1 MASESTSFCV
11 SSGPGGPKV
20 SAAAKPHGHVVLP
33 GRVHDALIFAAG
45 AVAAVLLLLG
55 TASFLSPTPVPNL
68 VALRSPAVSVSVSS
82 AASHGIAPG
91 RTFYDDPNLSYAVGR
106 RHLTGWDAKRAQ
118 WLRLHYPRG
127 LNASGGAAE
136 RVVMVSGSQSSPCK
150 GAGGDNLLLRF
161 LKNKLDYCRLHGV
174 ELFYNTALL
183 HPEMKAYWAKIPNVR
198 ATMLAHPE
206 AEWIWWLDAD
216 AVLTD
221 MDFSLPL
228 HRYRDHNLILYGW
241 EREVYDARSWL
252 GLNAGVFLIRNCQW
266 SLDFMDAWA
275 RMGPASPEYAD
286 WGKLIG
292 EALNIKADNGSDDQ
306 AALVYLLLKNRNKW
320 GAKTYLHNDYYFQG
334 YWAEIV
340 DQLDDIAARYLA
352 AERRA
357 PGAAAL
363 RRRHSEGEHAR
374 YAAARNAAVKR
385 SVPGP
390 AGGGQTGWRRP
401 FVTHF
406 TGCQPCGGKPN
417 EIYSKETCA
426 DGMRRALT
434 FADDQVL
441 RAYGFRHE
449 GPLSDDVRPLPF
461 GYPAAR
467 H

>member
-1 MASESTSFCV
+1 MASESAPFCV
-11 SSGPGGPKV
+11 SGSGAGGGGGKGG
-20 SAAAKPHGHVVLP
+20 AVVLV
-33 GRVHDALIFAAG
+33 GRVHDALVFAAG
-45 AVAAVLLLLG
+45 AVTAVLLLLG
-55 TASFLSPTPVPNL
+55 TSSFLSPEPVPNL
-68 VALRSPAVSVSVSS
+68 VAFRSAAVSVSVSS
-82 AASHGIAPG
+82 PG
-91 RTFYDDPNLSYAVGR
+91 RRTFYDDPDLTYAVGR
-106 RHLTGWDAKRAQ
+106 RRLTGWDEKRAH

-127 LNASGGAAE
+127 LNASGGPAE
-136 RVVMVSGSQSSPCK
+136 RVVMVSGSQSHACK

-161 LKNKLDYCRLHGV
+161 LKNKVDYCRLHGV

-183 HPEMKAYWAKIPNVR
+183 HPEMRSYWAKIPAVR
-198 ATMLAHPE
+198 AAMLAHPE

-228 HRYRDHNLILYGW
+228 HRYRDHNLVFYGW
-241 EREVYDARSWL
+241 DTEVYRASSWV

-275 RMGPASPEYAD
+275 RMGPASPEYAR
-286 WGKLIG
+286 WGQVLQDTLKG
-292 EALNIKADNGSDDQ
+292 KADNESDDQ
-306 AALVYLLLKNRNKW
+306 SALVYLLINNRNKW
-320 GAKTYLHNDYYFQG
+320 GTKTYLHNDYYFQG

-340 DQLDDIAARYLA
+340 DRLDEIAARYLA
-352 AERRA
+352 AERRGPA
-357 PGAAAL
+357 SAAAL

-417 EIYSKETCA
+417 QIYSNQSCA
-426 DGMRRALT
+426 HGMRRALN

-441 RAYGFRHE
+441 RAYGFRHD

>member
-1 MASESTSFCV
+1 MASESTPFCV
-11 SSGPGGPKV
+11 SGVGGGKGG
-20 SAAAKPHGHVVLP
+20 AAAKTHGHVVLA
-33 GRVHDALIFAAG
+33 GRVHDGLVFAAG
-45 AVAAVLLLLG
+45 AVTAVLVLLA

-68 VALRSPAVSVSVSS
+68 VRSPAVSVSSS
-82 AASHGIAPG
+82 PSHSIVPG
-91 RTFYDDPNLSYAVGR
+91 RTFYDDPDLSYAVGR
-106 RHLTGWDAKRAQ
+106 RRLAGWDAKRAQ

-136 RVVMVSGSQSSPCK
+136 RVVMVSGSQSEPCK

-161 LKNKLDYCRLHGV
+161 LKNKLDYCRLQGV

-183 HPEMKAYWAKIPNVR
+183 HPEMKAYWAKIPVVR

-228 HRYRDHNLILYGW
+228 HRYKDNNLVFYGW
-241 EREVYDARSWL
+241 DREVYGAKSWL

-275 RMGPASPEYAD
+275 RMGPSSPEYAE

-292 EALNIKADNGSDDQ
+292 EELNVNADNGSDDQ
-306 AALVYLLLKNRNKW
+306 AALVYLLLKNRKKW
-320 GAKTYLHNDYYFQG
+320 GANTYLHSDYYFQG

-340 DQLDDIAARYLA
+340 DRLDDMAARYLA

-363 RRRHSEGEHAR
+363 RRRHSEEEHAL

-417 EIYSKETCA
+417 EIYSNESCA

-441 RAYGFRHE
+441 RAYGFRHD

-461 GYPAAR
+461 GYPGTR
-467 H
+467 R

>member
-1 MASESTSFCV
+1 MASESTPFCV
-11 SSGPGGPKV
+11 SGAGGPKGG
-20 SAAAKPHGHVVLP
+20 AAAKPHGHVVLP

-45 AVAAVLLLLG
+45 AAAAVLLLLG

-82 AASHGIAPG
+82 AASHGLAPG
-91 RTFYDDPNLSYAVGR
+91 RTFYDDPDLSYAVGR

-127 LNASGGAAE
+127 LNASGGA
-136 RVVMVSGSQSSPCK
+136 R
-150 GAGGDNLLLRF
+150 R
-161 LKNKLDYCRLHGV
+161 HGV
-174 ELFYNTALL
+174 RVA
-183 HPEMKAYWAKIPNVR
+183 IPNVR

-228 HRYRDHNLILYGW
+228 HRYKDHNLILYGW
-241 EREVYDARSWL
+241 DREVYDARSWL

-374 YAAARNAAVKR
+374 YAAARNAAAKR

-441 RAYGFRHE
+441 RAYGFRQS

-467 H
+467 Q